1 MGELLIHE
9 ITPGVTSRP
18 PPGVDSP
25 EQDSASIAL
34 IIVWTLVVF
43 LLLLVGISLLQGPA
57 GRCLTGCC
65 GGEISGSR
73 SDPFTYKAPSES
85 LFGRM
90 KPRGGGGRKQGFGR
104 LSEMELSSSHSSSH
118 SSRSE
123 EDSFAY

>member
-57 GRCLTGCC
+57 GRCLTGRS
-65 GGEISGSR
+65 EEHR